1 MSNSGAILETS
12 IWTVSS
18 PTPGTIIWGLID
30 ILSRLYVYPLIGIN
44 PKFVPNKDD
53 IENITAENE
62 KEEAC
67 ETEVFF
73 SVYRKN

>member
-1 MSNSGAILETS
+1 MFNSRAILDTS
-12 IWTVSS
+12 IWKVSS
-18 PTPGTIIWGLID
+18 PAPGTIIWGLID
-30 ILSRLYVYPLIGIN
+30 ILSRLYVYPLIGIT

-67 ETEVFF
+67 ETGVLF
-73 SVYRKN
+73 SI